1 VTADQLAA
9 LLEEDAVA
17 LVDVRSKGEFDG
29 SSGYPC
35 DPHQGH
41 IPGAIHI
48 ALDDLLGAERA
59 DLRALLESRGVDGDK
74 PLVLYCHSGSRSGI
88 ASAALNAAGIEAENY
103 AGSWHEWS
111 RRGD

>member
-1 VTADQLAA
+1 MTADQLAA
-9 LLEEDAVA
+9 LLAEDAVA

-29 SSGYPC
+29 SVGYPC
-35 DPHQGH
+35 DPRQGH

-48 ALDDLLGAERA
+48 ELDELLGAERA
-59 DLRALLESRGVDGDK
+59 DLRALLESHGVSGNK

-111 RRGD
+111 RRRD